1 MELNKPKMQVLVNSV
16 KDIKLGI
23 LIGSD
28 FCWWWRK
35 VCPRYHGQGGGSE
48 EVTKL
53 SEVRGRGVSP
63 KRI

>member
-16 KDIKLGI
+16 KDVKLSN

-28 FCWWWRK
+28 HCWWRRQ
-35 VCPRYHGQGGGSE
+35 VCTRYHGQGGHSE

-53 SEVRGRGVSP
+53 SKVRGREVSP
-63 KRI
+63 VRI